1 MLDVCATPC
10 DQCLFGRNRIV
21 SAKRK
26 ADILKK
32 CQSSDRHFV
41 CHKTQ
46 DAVCASFYQRFSTS
60 FIRTMQRLKGIK
72 LIKPN
77 T

>member
-1 MLDVCATPC
+1 MLEVCATPC

-26 ADILKK
+26 ADILTK

-41 CHKTQ
+41 CHKTEN
-46 DAVCASFYQRFSTS
+46 AVCAGFYQRYQTNL
-60 FIRTMQRLKGIK
+60 IRIMQRLSGIK

-77 T
+77 